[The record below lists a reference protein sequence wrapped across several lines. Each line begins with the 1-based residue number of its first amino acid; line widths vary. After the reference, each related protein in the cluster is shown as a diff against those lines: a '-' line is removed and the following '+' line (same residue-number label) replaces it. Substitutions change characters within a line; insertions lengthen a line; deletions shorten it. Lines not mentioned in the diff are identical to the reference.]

1 MHPLMDKSSK
11 FTKHHSSGGPPWP
24 STSSSREKS
33 TEPTDVF
40 RDTVPPPHL
49 GVPRPL
55 PYPEK
60 SASRTCTDLF
70 PGAVLLRADHTSLGV
85 WYPKRRGWAGTCAC
99 ACKASGSAGWSWG
112 LDKRI
117 GRGQGHHR
125 CSVLPRHSTE
135 LQGIRIL
142 SSHLVLQV
150 SMKPYSPEEDAI

>member
-1 MHPLMDKSSK
+1 MALHQLQRRKA
-11 FTKHHSSGGPPWP
+11 HGANRCVQRH
-24 STSSSREKS
+24 RA
-33 TEPTDVF
+33 
-40 RDTVPPPHL
+40 PPHL
-49 GVPRPL
+49 GVPRAL
-55 PYPEK
+55 PYSEK

-85 WYPKRRGWAGTCAC
+85 WYPKRRGWVGTCAC

-150 SMKPYSPEEDAI
+150 SMKPYSPEEDAIQDIQDVQVLLRCLIS